1 MPRVGITVCVK
12 IIVKSQIYPILLRC
26 IILAVDILTS
36 ILGVRVTASHRLWH
50 RISKCISHFGGHQSA
65 YSQWKFGTIASV
77 GLLSP
82 PIGGSPLLE
91 SLMM

>member
-1 MPRVGITVCVK
+1 MYSLAID
-12 IIVKSQIYPILLRC
+12 
-26 IILAVDILTS
+26 ILAS
-36 ILGVRVTASHRLWH
+36 ILGVKVMAFHRLWY